1 VTVHEL
7 RAGRIHVGDWREAD
21 LRPGYSLA
29 IVDGP
34 YAMGM
39 AAWDRMKL
47 DDLAD
52 WYEPHLSRLTGLM
65 AASASVY
72 LWNTAAGWA
81 RLDPVMRAAGW
92 ELSTVIIWNKVG
104 AHPARIGAAKAGKWP
119 DVTEVCGFYRRG
131 KPAHQNP
138 PAADNVWS
146 FDATN
151 EMRNGERLLSSETV
165 RRPGGGGRYYECA
178 EALHPCQKPLTFAER
193 MIRASSRPGDRILV
207 PFGGTCREAVVC
219 EWLAR
224 SEPEQV
230 REYDVCELNQDG
242 RDYIGPVL
250 AQIRGQSVKAAPGQ
264 LGLFERAA

>member
-34 YAMGM
+34 YAMGT

-81 RLDPVMRAAGW
+81 RLDPVMRGLGW
-92 ELSTVIIWNKVG
+92 TFRALIAWDKVTP
-104 AHPARIGAAKAGKWP
+104 PALIGWRNMTTWI
-119 DVTEVCGFYRRG
+119 DQTESCGFYTRG
-131 KPAHQNP
+131 APGFNP
-138 PAADNVWS
+138 GPCPPMSIWKY
-146 FDATN
+146 DASN
-151 EMRNGERLLSSETV
+151 ELRGEKLRM
-165 RRPGGGGRYYECA
+165 GGPVESKDGMYKCKES
-178 EALHPCQKPLTFAER
+178 LHPCQKPLLFAER
-193 MIRASSRPGDRILV
+193 MIRASSRPGDHILV